1 VCVCARVPFVYKP
14 SVKLNYI
21 ELYMFFD
28 IGQLYKFVVV
38 RSVRLALLFDGCTDS
53 IVYIYYR
60 SLYVLRSGSIY
71 LNS

>member
-1 VCVCARVPFVYKP
+1 
-14 SVKLNYI
+14 
-21 ELYMFFD
+21 MFFD